1 MAQYPFDQKFR
12 DIVEKL
18 PGAGDPIGPWDILI
32 TYETPGVQLSR
43 ALVAAGYS
51 IEPVSTQ
58 IKDLKALPLCELV
71 ELALADKLEH
81 SPALIVLQQ
90 SKSRE
95 VFEAMV
101 KLTVSH
107 QASER
112 KLAALVLMREPGR
125 TYEEGA
131 SAAIAAMMIIERD
144 EEVLGALAYAVKHLD
159 IHDCAEFLAKVAHSQ
174 NQDTRYAAAFALG
187 GRTDDDLSISTLI
200 ALSKDS
206 DDDVRD
212 WATFGLYLGASSE
225 QPMRQDIKDALF
237 ARVDDAHDETRHEA
251 IAGLAAGKDLR
262 VIEPLIAA
270 LETDSVWHLA
280 LEAAKELGHPALYPS
295 LVKIHEEFPKDNLV
309 EDALLACTPKAS
321 E

>member
-43 ALVAAGYS
+43 ALVDASYS
-51 IEPVSTQ
+51 IEQASNQ
-58 IKDLKALPLCELV
+58 IRALKALPVNNLI
-71 ELALADKLEH
+71 ELALGDRLEH

-90 SKSRE
+90 SRSRE

-101 KLTVSH
+101 KRTVSH
-107 QASER
+107 QASDR
-112 KLAALVLMREPGR
+112 KLAALVLMRDPGR
-125 TYEEGA
+125 TYEEEA
-131 SAAIAAMMIIERD
+131 SAAIAAMTAIEID
-144 EEVLGALAYAVKHLD
+144 EEVLGALAYAVKHLGLD
-159 IHDCAEFLAKVAHSQ
+159 NCTEFLSQVAQSK
-174 NQDTRYAAAFALG
+174 NAETRYAAAFALG
-187 GRTDDDLSISTLI
+187 GRSDDALAIKTLI

-212 WATFGLYLGASSE
+212 WATFGLYLDAQHQ
-225 QPMRQDIKDALF
+225 QPVTENIKEALF
-237 ARVDDAHDETRHEA
+237 ARIDDTHDETRYQA
-251 IAGLAAGKDLR
+251 IAGLASCQDLR

-270 LETDSVWHLA
+270 LESNDVWHLA
-280 LEAAKELGHPALYPS
+280 LEAAKELGHPAFYPS
-295 LVKIHEEFPKDNLV
+295 LVKLREDFPSDKLV
-309 EDALLACTPKAS
+309 AQALLACTPKSA